1 MHQKID
7 LTNSN
12 FKCSHYYA
20 LENTVIDIN
29 TTLSDISLQFD
40 IKEGGITP
48 TVKETTSDFSYTFT
62 KGGIYE
68 LKYTDTST
76 VTHLT
81 NIFIYIYTS
90 EELKQKLLTFRS
102 PPTCCYKDKTHQISL
117 SQNENFTSSLDLTRL
132 KASIIRSKSDGSI
145 ESHDLGRSENTFTIA
160 QSMLEG
166 LDTDQYQLVIVEG
179 DDYKQPLYTQI
190 VQFSKLSVN
199 SFYYKDSVVLSMT
212 CIYPNLK
219 VRSMN
224 SDEDPVVFSCKYQSD
239 SSIDA
244 HCTLPDNLNYGFASI
259 FVGDTVIR
267 SDTFISAKLSEAH
280 LKVSNEIKENTM
292 KVFIYSSMFYLS
304 EISKISIEDENKKN
318 YAYDKFNYTEST
330 NKLELEFPITLGL
343 LYTIVEIKA
352 RSLIDN
358 TEYPLTLKK
367 CDANNPFTYEG
378 QCLNSCKGYFQYE
391 MECYNECSEAERKY
405 AITLRT
411 EEEKCVLECSPG
423 YGLENATSKKC
434 INCTESGKFVVG
446 ELCEKECPYGTSI
459 TPNGICSLPEDLV
472 NSESNLCV
480 SSINN
485 SSG

>member
-1 MHQKID
+1 
-7 LTNSN
+7 
-12 FKCSHYYA
+12 
-20 LENTVIDIN
+20 
-29 TTLSDISLQFD
+29 
-40 IKEGGITP
+40 
-48 TVKETTSDFSYTFT
+48 
-62 KGGIYE
+62 
-68 LKYTDTST
+68 
-76 VTHLT
+76 
-81 NIFIYIYTS
+81 
-90 EELKQKLLTFRS
+90 
-102 PPTCCYKDKTHQISL
+102 
-117 SQNENFTSSLDLTRL
+117 
-132 KASIIRSKSDGSI
+132 
-145 ESHDLGRSENTFTIA
+145 
-160 QSMLEG
+160 MLEG

-244 HCTLPDNLNYGFASI
+244 HFTLPDNLNYGFASI

-367 CDANNPFTYEG
+367 CNANNPFTYEG

-391 MECYNECSEAERKY
+391 MECYNEYSEAERKY

-423 YGLENATSKKC
+423 YGLENSTSKKC